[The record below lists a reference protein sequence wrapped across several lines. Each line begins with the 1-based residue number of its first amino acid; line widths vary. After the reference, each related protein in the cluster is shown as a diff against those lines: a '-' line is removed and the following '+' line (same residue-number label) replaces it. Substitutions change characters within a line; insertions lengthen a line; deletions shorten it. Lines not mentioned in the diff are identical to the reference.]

1 VTARV
6 RVAQSLLVTDGA
18 VLFCYGLVSL
28 LLVPGAPGEPYLS
41 SSRLLYGVLP
51 TVLGLASIVCA
62 VWVSFVRRAESVRS

>member
-1 VTARV
+1 MTARI

-28 LLVPGAPGEPYLS
+28 LLVPGAPGEVYLS

-62 VWVSFVRRAESVRS
+62 VWISSVRRAESVRS

>member
-1 VTARV
+1 MIARV
-6 RVAQSLLVTDGA
+6 RVAQGLLVTDGA

-62 VWVSFVRRAESVRS
+62 VWVSFVRRAESVHS